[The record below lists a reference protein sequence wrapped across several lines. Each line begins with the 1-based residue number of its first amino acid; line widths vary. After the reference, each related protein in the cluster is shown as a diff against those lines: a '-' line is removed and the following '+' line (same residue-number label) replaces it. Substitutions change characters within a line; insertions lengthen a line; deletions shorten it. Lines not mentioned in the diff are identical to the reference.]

1 MKKLKNV
8 KVFEINE
15 NKFDKFIFGIIES
28 NESGDWNE
36 YEEGEQIVYNCDVRD
51 EEWIDLDFKF
61 LDNPAFNIQETND
74 GKIWAAKNLKKASW
88 IMPTGDI
95 VEFNG
100 NIRYGR

>member
-36 YEEGEQIVYNCDVRD
+36 YEEGEEIVYNCDVRD
-51 EEWIDLDFKF
+51 EEWLDLDFNIDS
-61 LDNPAFNIQETND
+61 LENYINEGISYINEGDDNFVN
-74 GKIWAAKNLKKASW
+74 
-88 IMPTGDI
+88 
-95 VEFNG
+95 VEMKDWYLVISSVN
-100 NIRYGR
+100 